1 MCAQLTEK
9 FEGYR
14 IVRTELVPGTCM
26 KALFSEDMSD
36 WLRKPSIVSL
46 SPGDYM
52 ASVLKSASVS
62 LTIGVFLGSA
72 LTTGIVVGVAAAW
85 IANEKVLKR
94 LKANALSMLTSARDA
109 ALSTREGKAL
119 HQTLLALPGAVPG
132 AMPGPVPG
140 GVAVP
145 PSPGC
150 SISRLNPAS
159 MYCDATVYNGVVHS
173 VEVPESEEGD
183 IRSQTTSM
191 LTLLEKTLI
200 DAGSGKGRLL
210 QATIYLVDMSDY
222 DGMNQVWKA
231 WLPAGCAPSRCC
243 VRVAGLARPGWR
255 VEIAVTAAQA

>member
-1 MCAQLTEK
+1 
-9 FEGYR
+9 
-14 IVRTELVPGTCM
+14 
-26 KALFSEDMSD
+26 MSD

-46 SPGDYM
+46 SPSDYM

-132 AMPGPVPG
+132 

-145 PSPGC
+145 PPPGC
-150 SISRLNPAS
+150 SISRLNPAA

-173 VEVPESEEGD
+173 VEVPESEAGD
-183 IRSQTTSM
+183 IRSQTMSM
-191 LTLLEKTLI
+191 LTLLEKTLV

-222 DGMNQVWKA
+222 DGMNEVWKA

-255 VEIAVTAAQA
+255 VEIAVVAAQA

>member
-1 MCAQLTEK
+1 VCAQLTE
-9 FEGYR
+9 FEGYW
-14 IVRTELVPGTCM
+14 IVRTEHVII
-26 KALFSEDMSD
+26 ALFSEDMSD

-46 SPGDYM
+46 SPSDYM